1 MTITKFNDLKTDSLV
16 EAQLNKALDKIEEL
30 SKESS
35 DNYNRVQNLKGEVAK
50 LEQEKDSLVKLAN
63 KRYDEIATL
72 KKEAFYNNDI
82 TQANLAESLNDN
94 EKLESEIKDL
104 KTHLRLIAKLSD
116 YESLGYKL

>member
-1 MTITKFNDLKTDSLV
+1 MTITKFKDLKSDSLI
-16 EAQLNKALDKIEEL
+16 ETQLNKALDKIEAL

-35 DNYNRVQNLKGEVAK
+35 DNYSRVQNLKSKVAK

-63 KRYDEIATL
+63 NRYDEIEKL
-72 KKEAFYNNDI
+72 K
-82 TQANLAESLNDN
+82 NLSECLNDN
-94 EKLESEIKDL
+94 EKLESEIKEL

>member
-1 MTITKFNDLKTDSLV
+1 MTVTKFENLKSDSLI
-16 EAQLNKALDKIEEL
+16 EMQLNKSLDKIEEL

-35 DNYNRVQNLKGEVAK
+35 DNYNRVQNLKGNIAK

-63 KRYDEIATL
+63 NRYDEIEKL
-72 KKEAFYNNDI
+72 KKDNEI

>member
-1 MTITKFNDLKTDSLV
+1 MTITKFKDLKSDSLI
-16 EAQLNKALDKIEEL
+16 ETQLNKALDKIEAL

-35 DNYNRVQNLKGEVAK
+35 DNYSRVQNLKSKVAK

-63 KRYDEIATL
+63 NRYDEIEKL
-72 KKEAFYNNDI
+72 K
-82 TQANLAESLNDN
+82 AENGLNDN
-94 EKLESEIKDL
+94 EKLESEIKEL